1 MALTIDL
8 DQQLQKMEEEIL
20 VNPQYVKKACGA
32 PEEDLAP
39 AQGTK
44 ISYLM

>member
-8 DQQLQKMEEEIL
+8 DQRLQKMEEEIL

-32 PEEDLAP
+32 PEEELTP
-39 AQGTK
+39 AQGPK
-44 ISYLM
+44 LSYLI